1 MLLTIRRAS
10 QPKAKL
16 AVLTRVAA
24 VALAAVGLTAVASV
38 VSTQTV
44 LADSSSQV
52 TADRITLN
60 HNQVL
65 V

>member
-1 MLLTIRRAS
+1 MKT
-10 QPKAKL
+10 KL